1 MPSEIKHSGNN
12 LYEFASYTNLTTG
25 EYLSISSGNALLNNV
40 TSDLHLR
47 ANYDLLS
54 DISQTRRIE
63 DLYLS
68 AGTKLEFTING
79 TSYNQ
84 NLDVYTV
91 GNADTGITITG
102 SSSDYYYN
110 NDEFI
115 QDGEDVNGDT
125 VDFNASF
132 SGLLVQ
138 NKSIK
143 VCIEIY
149 SSDYVDIQFNLEKSN
164 EYLVDLVDEWEQQIW
179 YGTCYSGSSV
189 SRMPSEIKHSGNNL
203 YEFASYTNLTTGE
216 YLSISS
222 GNALLNNV
230 TSNLHLRANYESI
243 SDISQTTRIED
254 LYCSAGTRIE
264 FTIYGTSYDE
274 ELYIYTVSDLDT
286 EIQVNYEGA
295 KSYYI
300 NNEIMQDGEDVN
312 GETVDFNA
320 SLNAVLCSNEYFIIT
335 IIVNGSGY
343 LDIQFNLTRY

>member
-1 MPSEIKHSGNN
+1 MDFNASFSGLLVQNKSIKVSIEIYSSDYVDIQFSLTKSNEYLVYVIDDNNHQEWYGTCYSGSSVSSMPSEIKYRSNR

-25 EYLSISSGNALLNNV
+25 EYLSISSGN
-40 TSDLHLR
+40 S
-47 ANYDLLS
+47 
-54 DISQTRRIE
+54 
-63 DLYLS
+63 
-68 AGTKLEFTING
+68 
-79 TSYNQ
+79 
-84 NLDVYTV
+84 
-91 GNADTGITITG
+91 
-102 SSSDYYYN
+102 
-110 NDEFI
+110 
-115 QDGEDVNGDT
+115 
-125 VDFNASF
+125 
-132 SGLLVQ
+132 
-138 NKSIK
+138 
-143 VCIEIY
+143 
-149 SSDYVDIQFNLEKSN
+149 
-164 EYLVDLVDEWEQQIW
+164 
-179 YGTCYSGSSV
+179 
-189 SRMPSEIKHSGNNL
+189 
-203 YEFASYTNLTTGE
+203 
-216 YLSISS
+216 
-222 GNALLNNV
+222 LLNNV

-312 GETVDFNA
+312 GDTVDFNA